1 MERLA
6 AICNRFPVVEM
17 EYKTDKSVYSL
28 SEQVILDVNIKRAED
43 DEESLAVF
51 EQPVFAPYFPVK
63 KFEDWW
69 LVVG

>member
-51 EQPVFAPYFPVK
+51 E
-63 KFEDWW
+63 
-69 LVVG
+69 